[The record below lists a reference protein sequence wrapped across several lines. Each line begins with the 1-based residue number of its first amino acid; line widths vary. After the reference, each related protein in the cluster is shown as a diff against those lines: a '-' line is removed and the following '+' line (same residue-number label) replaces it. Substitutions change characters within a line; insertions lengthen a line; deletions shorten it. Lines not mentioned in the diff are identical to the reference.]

1 MSSALYR
8 SVLTEIKN
16 MKLALYWLHPYST
29 LDKRVAASIVY
40 APYKCMGCD
49 VL

>member
-16 MKLALYWLHPYST
+16 MKLALYWLRPYST
-29 LDKRVAASIVY
+29 LDKRVAASVY

>member
-16 MKLALYWLHPYST
+16 MNLALYWLRPCST
-29 LDKRVAASIVY
+29 MDKRVAASIVY
-40 APYKCMGCD
+40 TPYKCMGCY